1 MPKTLIHPKE
11 NVKKIHPFR
20 LNYAAT
26 QRSIEIMRKR
36 IMQRNKWSEAT
47 FYRKLSKDTPL
58 TESEAKNVAM
68 VMNIPLAEIEQ
79 FQNGF
84 LK

>member
-1 MPKTLIHPKE
+1 MPKALIHPKE

-20 LNYAAT
+20 LTYAAT
-26 QRSIEIMRKR
+26 QRSIEVMRKR

-47 FYRKLSKDTPL
+47 FYRKLSNDLPL
-58 TESEAKNVAM
+58 TESEAKTVAL
-68 VMNIPLAEIEQ
+68 VMNIPLADIER